1 MNVLVINAGS
11 SSLKYQLFNMA
22 TETILAKGMCDRIGI
37 DGHLKHKP
45 ESNGKPVFNE
55 SIPLPTHAE
64 AIHVVIEKL
73 TSEEYGVIKDLSE
86 ITCVGH
92 RVVNGGRK
100 FSESVLITQAVTD
113 AIEDCARLAPLHNP
127 ANLMGINAC
136 QKMIPGVPQ
145 VAVFDTSFHHTI
157 PDYAHIY
164 PIPYKYFEENDI
176 RRYGFHG
183 TSHRYVSALA
193 IDYMG
198 GKAEGT
204 KIVSC
209 HLGNGA
215 SLAAIKDGK
224 SIDTTMG
231 VTPLEGVPMG
241 TRCGSVD
248 PALVDII
255 SSIEGNIS
263 VKETMDILNKKSGII
278 GVAGISSDFRD
289 VETAAGYDIENGRRM
304 EGAPSNERCKLA
316 LDIFCYQVAK
326 FIGAYIVTMGGV
338 DAIIFTA
345 GVGENSPYA
354 RKGIIERLNGIGITM
369 NIPKN
374 EFRGLGEFVD
384 VTGDSS
390 KAKVLVIPTD
400 EELVIARD
408 TVEIVTTWH
417 KDNMRKA
424 LSMEGYSNLRG

>member
-11 SSLKYQLFNMA
+11 SSLKYQLFNMQ
-22 TETILAKGMCDRIGI
+22 TEKILAKGMCDRIGL

-45 ESNGKPVFNE
+45 ESNDKPVFNE

-64 AIHVVIEKL
+64 AINAVIEKL
-73 TSEEYGVIKDLSE
+73 TSDDYGVIDSLSE
-86 ITCVGH
+86 INAVGH

-100 FSESVLITQAVTD
+100 FSKSVLINQDVID
-113 AIEDCARLAPLHNP
+113 AIEACARLAPLHNP
-127 ANLMGINAC
+127 ANLMGIRAC
-136 QKMIPGVPQ
+136 QELIPGVPQ
-145 VAVFDTSFHHTI
+145 VAVFDTAFHQSI
-157 PDYAHIY
+157 PDYAYVY
-164 PIPYKYFEENDI
+164 PIPYKYFEEHDI

-193 IDYMG
+193 IDYLG

-204 KIVSC
+204 QIISC

-241 TRCGSVD
+241 TRSGNVD
-248 PALVDII
+248 PAIVDII

-263 VKETMDILNKKSGII
+263 IKGTMDILNKKSGIV

-289 VETAAGYDIENGRRM
+289 VEAAAGFNIDDGQRV
-304 EGAPSNERCKLA
+304 EGAPVNERCKLA

-326 FIGAYIVTMGGV
+326 FIGAYIVAMGGV
-338 DAIIFTA
+338 DAIVFTA

-354 RKGIIERLNGIGITM
+354 RRGIIENLAGIGICM
-369 NIPKN
+369 NEPKN
-374 EFRGLGEFVD
+374 RFRGLGEFVD
-384 VTGDSS
+384 ITGEGSMS
-390 KAKVLVIPTD
+390 KVLVIPTD

-408 TVEIVTTWH
+408 TVEIV
-417 KDNMRKA
+417 
-424 LSMEGYSNLRG
+424 G

>member
-11 SSLKYQLFNMA
+11 SSLKYQLFNMQ
-22 TETILAKGMCDRIGI
+22 TEKILAKGMCDRIGL

-64 AIHVVIEKL
+64 AINVVIEKL
-73 TSEEYGVIKDLSE
+73 TSDDYGVIGDLSE
-86 ITCVGH
+86 ISAVGH

-100 FSESVLITQAVTD
+100 FSGSVLIEQDVVD
-113 AIEDCARLAPLHNP
+113 AIEACARLAPLHNP
-127 ANLMGINAC
+127 ANLMGIRAC
-136 QKMIPGVPQ
+136 QKLMPGVPQ
-145 VAVFDTSFHHTI
+145 VAVFDTAFHHSI
-157 PDYAHIY
+157 PDYAHVY
-164 PIPYKYFEENDI
+164 PIPYKYYQEHDI

-193 IDYMG
+193 IDYLG

-215 SLAAIKDGK
+215 SLTAVKDGK

-241 TRCGSVD
+241 TRSGNVD
-248 PALVDII
+248 PAIVDII
-255 SSIEGNIS
+255 SSIEGNLSI
-263 VKETMDILNKKSGII
+263 KETMDILNKKSGIV

-289 VETAAGYDIENGRRM
+289 VEAAAGFNIDDGSKV
-304 EGAPSNERCKLA
+304 EGAPVDDRCKLA

-326 FIGAYIVTMGGV
+326 FIGAYIVSMGGI
-338 DAIIFTA
+338 DAIVFTA

-354 RKGIIERLNGIGITM
+354 RRGIIENLGGIGIH
-369 NIPKN
+369 IDEPKN
-374 EFRGLGEFVD
+374 RFRGLGEFVD
-384 VTGDSS
+384 ITGDASL
-390 KAKVLVIPTD
+390 AKVLVIPTD

-408 TVEIVTTWH
+408 TVEIV
-417 KDNMRKA
+417 N
-424 LSMEGYSNLRG
+424 N

>member
-11 SSLKYQLFNMA
+11 SSLKYQLFDMQ
-22 TETILAKGMCDRIGI
+22 TEAILAKGMCDRIGI

-45 ESNGKPVFNE
+45 EANDKPIFNE

-64 AIHVVIEKL
+64 AINVVIEKL
-73 TSEEYGVIKDLSE
+73 TSQEYGVISSLSE
-86 ITCVGH
+86 INAIGH

-100 FSESVLITQAVTD
+100 FSESVLINQEVID
-113 AIEDCARLAPLHNP
+113 AIEACARLAPLHNP

-136 QKMIPGVPQ
+136 QKLMPGVPQ
-145 VAVFDTSFHHTI
+145 IAVFDTAFHHTI
-157 PDYAHIY
+157 PEYAHVY
-164 PIPYKYFEENDI
+164 PIPYKYLEENDI

-183 TSHRYVSALA
+183 TSHKYVSSLA
-193 IDYMG
+193 IDYLG
-198 GKAEGT
+198 GKVEGS
-204 KIVSC
+204 KIISC

-241 TRCGSVD
+241 TRSGSID

-263 VKETMDILNKKSGII
+263 VKETMDILNKKSGIL
-278 GVAGISSDFRD
+278 GVSCFSPDFRD
-289 VETAAGYDIENGRRM
+289 VETAAGFNIENGHRV
-304 EGAPSNERCKLA
+304 EGAPVNEKCKLA

-326 FIGAYIVTMGGV
+326 FIGSYIVAMGGV

-354 RKGIIERLNGIGITM
+354 RFGIISNLGGIGISM
-369 NIPKN
+369 EEPKN
-374 EFRGLGEFVD
+374 RFRGLGEFVD
-384 VTGDSS
+384 ITGNDSS
-390 KAKVLVIPTD
+390 AKVLVIPTD

-408 TVEIVTTWH
+408 TVDIV
-417 KDNMRKA
+417 K
-424 LSMEGYSNLRG
+424 G

>member
-11 SSLKYQLFNMA
+11 SSLKYQLFNMQ
-22 TETILAKGMCDRIGI
+22 TEKILAKGMCDRIGL

-45 ESNGKPVFNE
+45 ESNDKPVFNE

-64 AIHVVIEKL
+64 AINAVIEKL
-73 TSEEYGVIKDLSE
+73 TSDNYGVIDSLSE
-86 ITCVGH
+86 INAVGH

-100 FSESVLITQAVTD
+100 FSKSVLINQDVID
-113 AIEDCARLAPLHNP
+113 AIEACARLAPLHNP
-127 ANLMGINAC
+127 ANLMGIRAC
-136 QKMIPGVPQ
+136 QELIPGVPQ
-145 VAVFDTSFHHTI
+145 VAVFDTAFHQSI
-157 PDYAHIY
+157 PDYAYVY
-164 PIPYKYFEENDI
+164 PIPYKYFEEHDI

-193 IDYMG
+193 IDYLG

-204 KIVSC
+204 KIISC

-241 TRCGSVD
+241 TRSGNVD
-248 PALVDII
+248 PAIVDII

-263 VKETMDILNKKSGII
+263 IKDTMDILNKKSGIV

-289 VETAAGYDIENGRRM
+289 VEAAAGFNIDDGQRV
-304 EGAPSNERCKLA
+304 EGAPVNERCKLA

-326 FIGAYIVTMGGV
+326 FIGAYIVAMGGV
-338 DAIIFTA
+338 DAIVFTA

-354 RKGIIERLNGIGITM
+354 RRGIIENLAGIGICM
-369 NIPKN
+369 NEPKN
-374 EFRGLGEFVD
+374 RFRGLGEFVD
-384 VTGDSS
+384 ITGEGSMS
-390 KAKVLVIPTD
+390 KVLVIPTD

-408 TVEIVTTWH
+408 TVEIV
-417 KDNMRKA
+417 
-424 LSMEGYSNLRG
+424 G